1 MFRKFKERIAEVSEE
16 VKRDP
21 RFVNGI
27 ASVNQ
32 LAQQTYSAINKTE
45 NSDSR
50 ESSQQSLVPSFSQ
63 LAEAEPG
70 LLETSSTT
78 SYHKRSLSSDL
89 QAYFSANEA
98 KPLTASAS
106 SPSLG
111 KSTHYAITFR
121 KSRPATLPLAPPSIH
136 SHLHGICNNI
146 EESFS
151 IYIEVIFYEQS
162 IQYRFKRPTLVTQIT
177 V

>member
-111 KSTHYAITFR
+111 KSTHYAITFT
-121 KSRPATLPLAPPSIH
+121 KCRPATLPLAPPPIH

-146 EESFS
+146 EFLFSFLF
-151 IYIEVIFYEQS
+151 I
-162 IQYRFKRPTLVTQIT
+162 
-177 V
+177 